1 VESTQDK
8 TEPIK
13 VVVRY
18 TNGRLIKGF
27 TYDFFPNK
35 DRFHVTPADH
45 MLGKPIEVVVHDL
58 KAVFV
63 VRDFVGNPH
72 HVERKT
78 YSKEGI
84 PYGVPL
90 EITFTDAE
98 VMVGSSMGF
107 DPKRSG
113 FFISP
118 VDPMSNNLRVFVVS
132 SAVKRIRQLHVQSGL
147 YFEIPLSGRRPRA
160 RTGGTNPR

>member
-1 VESTQDK
+1 MKDG

-13 VVVRY
+13 VVARY
-18 TNGRLIKGF
+18 TNGSVVKGF

-35 DRFHVTPADH
+35 DRFHVTPED
-45 MLGKPIEVVVHDL
+45 GPREKPIEVAVNHL

-63 VRDFVGNPH
+63 VRDFSGNPH
-72 HVERKT
+72 HVERKA
-78 YSKEGI
+78 YSNEDI

-90 EITFTDAE
+90 EVTFADAE
-98 VMVGSSMGF
+98 VLVGSSMGF

-118 VDPMSNNLRVFVVS
+118 VDPMSNNMRVFVVS
-132 SAVKRIRQLHVQSGL
+132 SAVKRIRRIHLKSGS
-147 YFEIPLSGRRPRA
+147 YFEVPLSGKKP
-160 RTGGTNPR
+160 